1 MTPEA
6 QQAAV
11 AHPDSMTH
19 FLRALIVAAKTVCM
33 KRHLHMRQAFS
44 EFNCIGVQAVNKLAG
59 TCFSTADEANLE
71 LFGVH
76 LGNTLTKSRLYAS
89 IM

>member
-1 MTPEA
+1 M
-6 QQAAV
+6 V
-11 AHPDSMTH
+11 ASMT
-19 FLRALIVAAKTVCM
+19 VCH
-33 KRHLHMRQAFS
+33 KCPLNMRQALS
-44 EFNCIGVQAVNKLAG
+44 EDRCIGVQAVNKLAG
-59 TCFSTADEANLE
+59 TCFSTVDEANLE